1 MLATFVVLFFHITG
15 CSDTWSMK
23 ALRTG
28 GLAQFKVP
36 VYDSVPWTKLES
48 AIPSGDNVKL
58 FVTHAGY
65 GQGMH
70 IILKGKY
77 CEIIKYTLA
86 NKVFRVYIEI

>member
-65 GQGMH
+65 GQGMPYYSKEENTVKSLS
-70 IILKGKY
+70 IPSQTKFLG
-77 CEIIKYTLA
+77 
-86 NKVFRVYIEI
+86 YI

>member
-1 MLATFVVLFFHITG
+1 
-15 CSDTWSMK
+15 MK

-77 CEIIKYTLA
+77 CEIIKYTPA
-86 NKVFRVYIEI
+86 NTVLRVYIEINQSEHLSKCLVSATPP